1 MPAHEP
7 LATCTVA
14 ILVLTSIYS
23 VVGFRNP
30 GFRDKHLFS
39 VWDILAGKQYHR
51 LLTSALLHADWD
63 HLLLN
68 MVSLY
73 LFGRGIEAML
83 GVGKF
88 LFIYLAAILGG
99 SGLAL
104 WIHRQHEYTA
114 YGASGGVCG
123 LIFSYILL
131 VPGGSI
137 VLFPVP
143 VPVPAWLYAILFFA
157 GSVLALKRQADNV
170 GHDAHLGGAIIG
182 FWTTAAFEPQ
192 MVQLQ
197 PKIFLTVSALSVLLF
212 IYLVKNPLFL

>member
-1 MPAHEP
+1 MPTPGP

-14 ILVLTSIYS
+14 SLVLASIYS
-23 VVGFRNP
+23 VIGFRDP

-83 GVGKF
+83 GVGQF
-88 LFIYLAAILGG
+88 LLIYLAAILGG
-99 SGLAL
+99 GALSL

-137 VLFPVP
+137 RSFPLP
-143 VPVPAWLYAILFFA
+143 
-157 GSVLALKRQADNV
+157 
-170 GHDAHLGGAIIG
+170 
-182 FWTTAAFEPQ
+182 
-192 MVQLQ
+192 
-197 PKIFLTVSALSVLLF
+197 
-212 IYLVKNPLFL
+212 